1 LTVGDPS
8 VSLHAEVRT
17 TASWEE
23 GSEIYELGPGSQ
35 GEHELG
41 ETLRVLRT
49 TRHEQGV
56 RVAATRGSGAWMCRF
71 VLMFAILAFLWLF
84 ASVAESRADDLAT
97 ALDETSEVVDPDS
110 STAAEQTP
118 PTPPAEETPPVD
130 QVDPT
135 PPAEETPPVDQV
147 DPTPPA
153 EETPPVDQTPQT
165 PPVDPPV
172 ATPPTET
179 PAPLPPP
186 AIPSPAIHDSPSEVN
201 PFAPTDSSGTTGDTW
216 IPGPVDLLRSLGA
229 TPVSAAGEGGT
240 SGADGATGPSD
251 AQKSVSP
258 GPSPLFPWAPQD
270 KPFGGF
276 GGGGILGGSTGSGG
290 GGAPMVL
297 AALMAVFAFAQLF
310 GSRLSTSTRPLRGA
324 APAYQ
329 LKRPG

>member
-1 LTVGDPS
+1 VGGNS
-8 VSLHAEVRT
+8 A
-17 TASWEE
+17 
-23 GSEIYELGPGSQ
+23 
-35 GEHELG
+35 
-41 ETLRVLRT
+41 VLRT
-49 TRHEQGV
+49 TRYEQGI
-56 RVAATRGSGAWMCRF
+56 RVAATRGSGAWVCRF

-84 ASVAESRADDLAT
+84 ALVAESRADDAVT
-97 ALDETSEVVDPDS
+97 AQEETSAVVDPES

-118 PTPPAEETPPVD
+118 PTEQAEETPPVDQVDPTLPAEETPPVD

-153 EETPPVDQTPQT
+153 EETPPVDQVDPT

-186 AIPSPAIHDSPSEVN
+186 AIPSPAIHDSPSDVN
-201 PFAPTDSSGTTGDTW
+201 PFAPTDSPGTTGDTW
-216 IPGPVDLLRSLGA
+216 IPLGPVDLLRSLGA
-229 TPVSAAGEGGT
+229 APVTAAGDGGT

-251 AQKSVSP
+251 AQKSVSR
-258 GPSPLFPWAPQD
+258 GPSPLVPWPRQD

-276 GGGGILGGSTGSGG
+276 GGGGIFGGSTGSGG
-290 GGAPMVL
+290 AGAPMVL
-297 AALMAVFAFAQLF
+297 APWMAVFAFAQLF
-310 GSRLSTSTRPLRGA
+310 GSRLSTSTKPLRGA